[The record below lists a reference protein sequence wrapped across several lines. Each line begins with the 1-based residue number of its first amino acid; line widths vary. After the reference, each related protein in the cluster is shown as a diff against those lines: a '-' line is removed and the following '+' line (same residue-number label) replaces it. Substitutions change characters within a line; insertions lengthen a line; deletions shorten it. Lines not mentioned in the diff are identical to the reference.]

1 MNKKALFPLVV
12 LLAVGV
18 FFSLRLIADQHGW
31 QPDGQEVNIEPYLT
45 PDGAT
50 LTKNQAILSTI
61 SKVIADGHYSP
72 KDLNDDFS
80 QRVFQRYMGM
90 TDYGKLFFLTSD
102 IEDFKKY
109 ENKIDDEIREGGTH
123 LYDSVSARFKV
134 RLEEAE
140 AY

>member
-80 QRVFQRYMGM
+80 QRVFQRYMEM
-90 TDYGKLFFLTSD
+90 TDYGKLFF
-102 IEDFKKY
+102 
-109 ENKIDDEIREGGTH
+109 
-123 LYDSVSARFKV
+123 
-134 RLEEAE
+134 
-140 AY
+140 